1 MEYNVITYT
10 LKTPVIYNEGTK
22 WEKKADTFLF
32 CYTPLNDDEIVKV
45 VDELNA
51 TKPTNYNN
59 RPIDWE
65 KIAYLGIN
73 KQPIFE

>member
-10 LKTPVIYNEGTK
+10 LKNPVIYNEGTK
-22 WEKKADTFLF
+22 WEKKEDTFLF

-73 KQPIFE
+73 KQPVFE

>member
-10 LKTPVIYNEGTK
+10 TKNPVIYNEGTQ
-22 WEKKADTFLF
+22 WEKKEDTFLF

-51 TKPTNYNN
+51 TKPTNYKGHH
-59 RPIDWE
+59 IDWE
-65 KIAYLGIN
+65 EIAYLGIN
-73 KQPIFE
+73 KQPVFD

>member
-10 LKTPVIYNEGTK
+10 TKNPVIYNEGTQ
-22 WEKKADTFLF
+22 WEKKKDTFLF

-51 TKPTNYNN
+51 TKSTNYKGH
-59 RPIDWE
+59 PIDWE
-65 KIAYLGIN
+65 EIAYLGIN
-73 KQPIFE
+73 KQPVFD